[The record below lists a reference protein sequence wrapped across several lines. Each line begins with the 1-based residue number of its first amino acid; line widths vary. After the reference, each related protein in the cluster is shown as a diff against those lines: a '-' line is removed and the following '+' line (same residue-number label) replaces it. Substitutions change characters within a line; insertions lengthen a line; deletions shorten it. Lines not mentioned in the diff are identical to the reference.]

1 MKNKEGF
8 SKAGIIA
15 TIAAFAFII
24 VATVLVINGNNNAI
38 DYDNYNFYSI
48 IAPDNHNGQI
58 GDNVKGDSNAPVLI
72 FEYAD
77 YQCPGCASMNN
88 RVNEAINKADGKL
101 AIVYRNYLLS
111 YHQNGTA
118 AASAAIAAGLQG
130 YWKEYGDKLFAN
142 QAEWEYST
150 GSERT
155 TYFDKYFL
163 EVTNQKGDLT
173 QFHKDIASEKV
184 SQRISFDMGIGKRIE
199 VPGTPAFYIDGQFI
213 DWNNK
218 EGGSITINGQE
229 LSWDHSLDGSEFVDL
244 LLDIV
249 KAKTSH

>member
-199 VPGTPAFYIDGQFI
+199 VPGTPAFFLVGQFI
-213 DWNNK
+213 DWIK
-218 EGGSITINGQE
+218 Y
-229 LSWDHSLDGSEFVDL
+229 
-244 LLDIV
+244 
-249 KAKTSH
+249 